1 MKKLMPFLFLF
12 FVLAIFSACRNK
24 TVVLLSKRWD
34 CMQVDNIVPP
44 NSKMLSAKDSANAE
58 QLKALLQSL
67 NWTFKNNM
75 RYECAINDRV
85 TVKGKYELLENDKI
99 IICTPESKISSNRYI
114 IKSLTA
120 DELVLTGNAENT
132 NVVLHFKPH

>member
-85 TVKGKYELLENDKI
+85 TVQGKYELLENDKI

>member
-1 MKKLMPFLFLF
+1 MKKLMLLFFLF
-12 FVLAIFSACRNK
+12 FGLMALSACRNK
-24 TVVLLSKRWD
+24 TVLLLTKRWD
-34 CMQVDNIVPP
+34 CMEVDNIVPP
-44 NSKMLSAKDSANAE
+44 NSKMLSAKDSANSE
-58 QLKALLQSL
+58 QLKTLLQSI

-75 RYECAINDRV
+75 RYECAINDRI

-120 DELVLTGNAENT
+120 DELVLSGNAENT
-132 NVVLHFKPH
+132 NVILHFRPH

>member
-75 RYECAINDRV
+75 RYECAINNRV
-85 TVKGKYELLENDKI
+85 TVQGKYELLENDKI